1 MLELRSVTKE
11 FTNNRK
17 ETVPALKGIDLAVNE
32 GDFLSI
38 VGPSGSGKS
47 TLLFLIGALMEPTN
61 GEVLF
66 RGENIYDSP
75 SSHRSELRLNKIGFM
90 FQTFNLI
97 PYLSALD
104 NVAVPAVLANG
115 SRKDALERAG
125 RLLER
130 FGLRARLDH
139 RFSELSVG
147 ERQRVALCRSV
158 INGPEVILA
167 DEPTGNLDP
176 GMTREV
182 MTLFRELNNKG
193 QTIIVVT
200 HEEEVASYAK
210 RVLHLKDGELANGS
224 FQ

>member
-1 MLELRSVTKE
+1 MLELKSVTKE

-47 TLLFLIGALMEPTN
+47 TLLFLIGALMQPTR

-66 RGENIYDSP
+66 RGENIYDST
-75 SSHRSELRLNKIGFM
+75 SSRRSELRLNRIGFM
-90 FQTFNLI
+90 FQTFNLV

-104 NVAVPAVLANG
+104 NVAIPAVLANG
-115 SRKDALERAG
+115 SRRAALERAEQ
-125 RLLER
+125 LLDR
-130 FGLRARLDH
+130 FGLRARLNH

-158 INGPEVILA
+158 INGPEIILA

-182 MTLFRELNNKG
+182 MMLFRELNDKG

-200 HEEEVASYAK
+200 HEEDVASYAGK
-210 RVLHLKDGELANGS
+210 VLHLKDGELVNGAAR
-224 FQ
+224 

>member
-17 ETVPALKGIDLAVNE
+17 ETVAALKGIDLAVNE

>member
-17 ETVPALKGIDLAVNE
+17 ETVAALKGIDLAVNE

-182 MTLFRELNNKG
+182 MTLFRELNDKG

-224 FQ
+224 FR

>member
-17 ETVPALKGIDLAVNE
+17 ETVPALKGIDLAVSE
-32 GDFLSI
+32 GEFLSI

-47 TLLFLIGALMEPTN
+47 TLLFLIGALMEPTS
-61 GEVLF
+61 GAVLF

-125 RLLER
+125 QLLDR

-182 MTLFRELNNKG
+182 MTLFRELNDKG

-224 FQ
+224 FR

>member
-47 TLLFLIGALMEPTN
+47 TLLFLIGALMEPTS

-125 RLLER
+125 QLLDR

-158 INGPEVILA
+158 INRP

-182 MTLFRELNNKG
+182 MTLFRELNDKG

-224 FQ
+224 FR